1 MDEVPEVTGF
11 LVQEMEDRN
20 GSDERRERPLSM
32 AWITAD
38 LLAKTQRVWSKA
50 YRRSVDENEAIEI
63 LMNVKQL
70 AEVLLKAKQEVKK
83 E

>member
-1 MDEVPEVTGF
+1 MDDVPDVTGF
-11 LVQEMEDRN
+11 LGQEMEDRN
-20 GSDERRERPLSM
+20 GSDERRDRPLSI

-70 AEVLLKAKQEVKK
+70 AEVLLKAGKEVEK